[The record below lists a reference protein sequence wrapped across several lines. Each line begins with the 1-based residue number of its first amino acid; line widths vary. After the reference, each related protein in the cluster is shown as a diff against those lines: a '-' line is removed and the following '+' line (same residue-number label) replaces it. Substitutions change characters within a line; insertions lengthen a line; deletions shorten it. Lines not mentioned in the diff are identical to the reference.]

1 MNYCKNAVY
10 YNTILNLSI
19 KERKK
24 KNYTHINNNN
34 NNKKNHTNNSNAKL
48 NVPMAHPVHL
58 CKLSNI
64 ESHANNVVRCLLLK
78 RKPPS

>member
-24 KNYTHINNNN
+24 KNYTHINNK
-34 NNKKNHTNNSNAKL
+34 NNKKKTIQTIQMQN
-48 NVPMAHPVHL
+48 
-58 CKLSNI
+58 
-64 ESHANNVVRCLLLK
+64 
-78 RKPPS
+78 

>member
-24 KNYTHINNNN
+24 NNYTHINNNN
-34 NNKKNHTNNSNAKL
+34 KKTIQTIQMQN
-48 NVPMAHPVHL
+48 
-58 CKLSNI
+58 
-64 ESHANNVVRCLLLK
+64 
-78 RKPPS
+78 

>member
-24 KNYTHINNNN
+24 KNYTHINNN
-34 NNKKNHTNNSNAKL
+34 KKTIQTIQIQN
-48 NVPMAHPVHL
+48 
-58 CKLSNI
+58 
-64 ESHANNVVRCLLLK
+64 
-78 RKPPS
+78 

>member
-34 NNKKNHTNNSNAKL
+34 NKKKK
-48 NVPMAHPVHL
+48 PYKQFK
-58 CKLSNI
+58 CKT
-64 ESHANNVVRCLLLK
+64 K
-78 RKPPS
+78 RTHGSPCSFV